1 MSLSWRELR
10 PYMVTARGKKAEALV
25 SKNSEKAW
33 WLNVSMIFSTEE
45 EAKKAA
51 YQLLKEA
58 EKLEGVK

>member
-1 MSLSWRELR
+1 
-10 PYMVTARGKKAEALV
+10 MVTARGKKAEALV

>member
-1 MSLSWRELR
+1 
-10 PYMVTARGKKAEALV
+10 MVTARGKKAEALV

-33 WLNVSMIFSTEE
+33 WLNVSMIFGTEEE

-51 YQLLKEA
+51 YQLLKES